1 VGVGTPALPFLGGV
15 GAPWAINIYFHL
27 AGHASLVAN
36 IRTRMAKTDITNPI
50 DRHVG
55 SRLRMRRLASG
66 MSQQSLGKKIG
77 VTFQQVQKY
86 EKGMNR
92 IGASRLQ
99 QAANVLA
106 VSVPFF
112 FEGGATGGPYMPDG
126 SAPSPTY
133 IDDFASSSDGLKLAK
148 AFTRLARSTVRH
160 RIVTLVQEIADRQ
173 S

>member
-1 VGVGTPALPFLGGV
+1 MGGPRS
-15 GAPWAINIYFHL
+15 GCGQPLW
-27 AGHASLVAN
+27 GSLSVDPKTS
-36 IRTRMAKTDITNPI
+36 RVMGLMRMPKTKANPI

-55 SRLRMRRLASG
+55 SRVRVRRLSLG
-66 MSQQSLGKKIG
+66 MSLQRLAAAIG
-77 VTFQQVQKY
+77 LTFQQLQKY
-86 EKGMNR
+86 EKGMNQM
-92 IGASRLQ
+92 GASRLQ

-112 FEGGATGGPYMPDG
+112 FEGAATGGPYMPDG

-148 AFTRLARSTVRH
+148 AFTRLERSAVRH
-160 RIVTLVQEIADRQ
+160 RIVNLVQEIADRP

>member
-1 VGVGTPALPFLGGV
+1 
-15 GAPWAINIYFHL
+15 
-27 AGHASLVAN
+27 
-36 IRTRMAKTDITNPI
+36 MAKTDIANPI

-55 SRLRMRRLASG
+55 SRLRMQRLALG
-66 MSQQSLGKKIG
+66 MSQQRLAEAIG

-92 IGASRLQ
+92 MGASRLQ
-99 QAANVLA
+99 QAANVLE

-112 FEGGATGGPYMPDG
+112 FEGGTTGGGYMPDG
-126 SAPSPTY
+126 SAPSPKY

-160 RIVTLVQEIADRQ
+160 RIVILVQEIADRQ

>member
-1 VGVGTPALPFLGGV
+1 
-15 GAPWAINIYFHL
+15 
-27 AGHASLVAN
+27 
-36 IRTRMAKTDITNPI
+36 MAKTKISNPI

-55 SRLRMRRLASG
+55 SRLRVRRLALG
-66 MSQQSLGKKIG
+66 MTQQRLGEAIG
-77 VTFQQVQKY
+77 LTFRQVQKY
-86 EKGMNR
+86 EKGINR

-99 QAANVLA
+99 QAANVLE

-112 FEGGATGGPYMPDG
+112 FEGDATGGPYMPDG

-148 AFTRLARSTVRH
+148 AFTRIARSVVRH
-160 RIVTLVQEIADRQ
+160 RIVNLVQEIADRR